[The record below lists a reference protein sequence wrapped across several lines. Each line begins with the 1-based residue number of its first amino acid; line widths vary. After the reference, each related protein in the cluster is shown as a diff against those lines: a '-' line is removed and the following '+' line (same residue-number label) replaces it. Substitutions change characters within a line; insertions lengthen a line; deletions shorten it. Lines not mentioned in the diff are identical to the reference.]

1 MADFV
6 QSIMRKMLSFEEV
19 STTTTV
25 RTKCSTLDTSYI
37 HPRIPKL
44 TPHRETF
51 TKTPIEEHGKL
62 QVVGSEAHRRE
73 LKSLYSSHRKGFAV
87 DVSWEARRNAV

>member
-1 MADFV
+1 MRNAV
-6 QSIMRKMLSFEEV
+6 GEGRERKVSGSIVESSKTFGLRGRKGNIVDGGLCTKYNEENVSFEEV

-44 TPHRETF
+44 TPPR
-51 TKTPIEEHGKL
+51 
-62 QVVGSEAHRRE
+62 
-73 LKSLYSSHRKGFAV
+73 
-87 DVSWEARRNAV
+87 DVHKNTD

>member
-6 QSIMRKMLSFEEV
+6 QSIMRKVYRRGKLS
-19 STTTTV
+19 TTTV
-25 RTKCSTLDTSYI
+25 RTECSTLDTSYI

-44 TPHRETF
+44 PPRDVH
-51 TKTPIEEHGKL
+51 KTPIEEHGKL

-73 LKSLYSSHRKGFAV
+73 LKSLNSHIGKV
-87 DVSWEARRNAV
+87 LLST